1 MSQPWNAAW
10 WLANAERATGLSDWG
25 GAPYFATEFSALLD
39 ALVDSLE
46 REAALHAQGERGA
59 QARLAALLEARLGF
73 IHDRKRWPDIAAE
86 QISQPL
92 IILGLPR
99 SGSTFLQTLLS
110 HDPAN
115 RVPLTWEMVLPS
127 PPPEAGADDP
137 RIARMNGILNAMRL
151 QTPEIL
157 ALHAFG
163 ACVPDEDHLMTEI
176 VLLGDNLPALWRMPT
191 YNRLRV
197 AMDPFVAFQTL
208 KMVLQNLQFRH
219 RRERL
224 VLKNPGYVLRLP
236 QLLAAFPDARLIQ
249 THRDPAKVVPSVAA
263 LVEAMRRAAS
273 DSVAPIHKIA
283 RGNLDA
289 FAAGVQHAIAYR
301 QQAGLNSRVFDVH
314 FRALIA
320 DPIGTV
326 ARLYAHFGLPLTDRA
341 RDAMQRWLNDPASR
355 MPKGHRTLADCGLDE
370 SMIDAAFGDYMA
382 HYQVTRERTGAS
394 GHD

>member
-73 IHDRKRWPDIAAE
+73 INDRKRWPDIAAE

-115 RVPLTWEMVLPS
+115 RVPLTWEMALPS
-127 PPPEAGADDP
+127 PPPEANSAVEDP
-137 RIARMNGILNAMRL
+137 RIARMNGILNAMQLR
-151 QTPEIL
+151 TPEIL
-157 ALHAFG
+157 ALHPFG

-191 YNRLRV
+191 YNRLRA
-197 AMDPFVAFQTL
+197 AMDPSVAFHTL
-208 KMVLQNLQFRH
+208 KMVLQNLQFRD
-219 RRERL
+219 RRERI

-249 THRDPAKVVPSVAA
+249 THRDPAKVMPSVAA
-263 LVEAMRRAAS
+263 LVQMMRRAAS
-273 DSVAPIHKIA
+273 DTVAPIEKIA

-289 FAAGVQHAIAYR
+289 FAAGVKHAIAYR
-301 QQAGLNSRVFDVH
+301 EQAGLNSRIFDVH

-320 DPIGTV
+320 DPMGTV

-341 RDAMQRWLNDPASR
+341 CETMQRWLNDPASR
-355 MPKGHRTLADCGLDE
+355 SPRGQHTLAGCGLDE
-370 SMIDAAFGDYMA
+370 SMIDAAFGDYMTR
-382 HYQVTRERTGAS
+382 YQVMRERAGA
-394 GHD
+394 